1 MVLSR
6 FIWNIEITGN
16 QAVST
21 DEIQKSLEEK
31 GLTIGKIKSKVD
43 TKQIIN
49 DIRLERDDIA
59 WIGINIEG
67 TNAKV
72 EIVEADKKPEII
84 DPEDYCNIIS
94 DKEGVITKITTQNGT
109 ALVKP
114 GDVVKKGTILIGG
127 WIEGKYTGTR
137 YLHSEGEI
145 QAKVWY
151 SKKEKMSLNQD
162 VDTKTR
168 GSRKQI

>member
-1 MVLSR
+1 ME
-6 FIWNIEITGN
+6 FIKNEG
-16 QAVST
+16 V
-21 DEIQKSLEEK
+21 E
-31 GLTIGKIKSKVD
+31 IGKYKGKIDVQ
-43 TKQIIN
+43 TLIN
-49 DIRLERDDIA
+49 KIRIARDDVA
-59 WIGINIEG
+59 WVGMEIKG
-67 TNAKV
+67 TNLIIEV
-72 EIVEADKKPEII
+72 VEADKKPEII

-168 GSRKQI
+168 GSRK